1 MKDRLT
7 SYRSTLSALA
17 ALMLLVWG
25 PGFVFAQARPS
36 PMYVGADPTPRA
48 LRFGPLELYPRAEV
62 EEIYDDNIFLEAV
75 DEEIDFITHYRPNI
89 HGRLNFKDHIVEF
102 GAMGDIADFS
112 SNEKENYTNQAYD
125 AGLFLNFARLS
136 LELKGYF
143 ADTTAPSSSATLSEL
158 GPRIRHWDSE
168 SVGVLGIKLGEK
180 AKIEFDARFYDL
192 EYDASGLGR
201 LERTEI
207 GGGASFFWRIRP
219 KTDIFVGYEYTQL
232 DFDSITAAD
241 PQDDSE
247 SHLALGGLRFEPGPK
262 LVGRVSAGAEL
273 RDYNSIDDHTT
284 PAFATDLTWFATPK
298 LTLTVFFSR
307 KFEDSS
313 SASDQFIRATKVAGS
328 VRYNL
333 TDRLMLRL
341 EGEYDNDNYDTA
353 RDDDTGRGVGEISY
367 FIIRDILRL
376 SAKYERID
384 HDSTIEEKDYDVNR
398 ASAEVLLQY

>member
-25 PGFVFAQARPS
+25 PSFVFAQARPS

-192 EYDASGLGR
+192 
-201 LERTEI
+201 
-207 GGGASFFWRIRP
+207 
-219 KTDIFVGYEYTQL
+219 
-232 DFDSITAAD
+232 
-241 PQDDSE
+241 
-247 SHLALGGLRFEPGPK
+247 
-262 LVGRVSAGAEL
+262 
-273 RDYNSIDDHTT
+273 
-284 PAFATDLTWFATPK
+284 
-298 LTLTVFFSR
+298 
-307 KFEDSS
+307 
-313 SASDQFIRATKVAGS
+313 
-328 VRYNL
+328 
-333 TDRLMLRL
+333 
-341 EGEYDNDNYDTA
+341 
-353 RDDDTGRGVGEISY
+353 
-367 FIIRDILRL
+367 
-376 SAKYERID
+376 
-384 HDSTIEEKDYDVNR
+384 
-398 ASAEVLLQY
+398 

>member
-1 MKDRLT
+1 MKARLT
-7 SYRSTLSALA
+7 SYRSTLSALVA
-17 ALMLLVWG
+17 GVLLVWA
-25 PGFVFAQARPS
+25 PGFVFAQARPA

-48 LRFGPLELYPRAEV
+48 LRFGPLELYPRAVV
-62 EEIYDDNIFLEAV
+62 EEVYDDNIFLEAV

-89 HGRLNFKDHIVEF
+89 HGRLTFKDHIVEF

-125 AGLFLNFARLS
+125 AGLFLNFSRLS
-136 LELKGYF
+136 LGLKGYF
-143 ADTTAPSSSATLSEL
+143 ADTTDPSSSATLSEL

-168 SVGVLGIKLGEK
+168 SVGVLGIKLGKK

-192 EYDASGLGR
+192 EYNASGLGR

-232 DFDSITAAD
+232 DFDSITPAD

-247 SHLALGGLRFEPGPK
+247 SHVALGGLRFEPGPK
-262 LVGRVSAGAEL
+262 LVGRVSAGGEH
-273 RDYNSIDDHTT
+273 RDYDSIDDHTT

-313 SASDQFIRATKVAGS
+313 SADDQFIRATKVAGS
-328 VRYNL
+328 MRYNL

-341 EGEYDNDNYDTA
+341 EGEYDNDTYDTA

-367 FIIRDILRL
+367 FVIRNILRL